1 MNKDERILKKGE
13 KYAYDWKFN
22 LARGSRANFEIEE
35 NDKKQIL
42 DIINKILNNFKIG
55 FCSIDIIKTESKFM
69 VLEINSG
76 VMMTNLIKENID
88 GKNIAFK
95 IYEEEIL
102 NIFGEK

>member
-1 MNKDERILKKGE
+1 M
-13 KYAYDWKFN
+13 
-22 LARGSRANFEIEE
+22 
-35 NDKKQIL
+35 
-42 DIINKILNNFKIG
+42 
-55 FCSIDIIKTESKFM
+55 CDIIKTESKFM